1 MADIFIS
8 YSSLDRAKA
17 EQLIELLTSAGLSVW
32 IDRAGI
38 EAAESWSEAI
48 VEAID
53 SCKALVVLLSSNSI
67 VSHNVVKELSL
78 ASEKRKKILPI
89 DLEPI
94 EIPKSMQYPLAGVQR
109 TSMQNIDG
117 IIRALGKLGFE
128 ATSEPKLTVVKE
140 VDTRKSL
147 MILPFADLS
156 PTGDNEWFADGLVSE
171 LISALS
177 NVKSLRVS
185 DATMTK
191 DFKNYSGPL
200 SNYARDMNIRY
211 FVQGDVRKFGENIKI
226 SSRLIDI
233 QTGDFL
239 WQDALKG
246 TMDDIFLI
254 QEQVAEKVVSGLK
267 VILTDEEREKIS
279 DRGTE
284 NPEAYE
290 LSFLAKSYID
300 LNTKQGLLN
309 GVDLLEEAI
318 ELDPKFAMA
327 HMQHAFAL
335 TGLYRGYIRDTS
347 LLERAQNAIDNAL
360 RIDPAMATAYSVS
373 GFISLLQNKA
383 DDAITAGRKAVEL
396 APNNFMTHFQLGFI
410 YNQLL
415 QKAEAAEAFEN
426 ALTIQPG
433 NLAALYNL
441 ALDYEYLGQKDEL
454 KALAKRAIPYFE
466 KHLRR
471 HPNDSHN
478 RTNYAVLLS
487 SQGRVQDC
495 KNQLERIMADDT
507 IDGNICYN
515 CACLMMD
522 LKEYETSLALLNK
535 AVDRGFARKEIFT
548 ETAFPELAGTEG
560 WTNLQRRLEE
570 RELAAV

>member
-32 IDRAGI
+32 IDRSGI
-38 EAAESWSEAI
+38 EAAESWSEVI

-177 NVKSLRVS
+177 NVKSLRVG

-191 DFKNYSGPL
+191 DFKNYRGPL
-200 SNYARDMNIRY
+200 SSYARDMNIRY

-226 SSRLIDI
+226 SSRLLDI

-246 TMDDIFLI
+246 TMDDIFSI

-318 ELDPKFAMA
+318 ELDPNFAMA

-335 TGLYRGYIRDTS
+335 TGLYRGYMRDAS
-347 LLERAQNAIDNAL
+347 MLERAQHAIENAL
-360 RIDPAMATAYSVS
+360 RLDPEMATAYSVS
-373 GFISLLQNKA
+373 GFISLLQNNA
-383 DDAITAGRKAVEL
+383 DDAVMAGKKAVEL
-396 APNNFMTHFQLGFI
+396 APNSFMTHFQLGFI

-415 QKAEAAEAFEN
+415 RRAEAAEAFKN

-441 ALDYEYLGQKDEL
+441 ALAYEQLEQNDEL
-454 KALAKRAIPYFE
+454 KVLAKRAIPYFE

-471 HPNDSHN
+471 HPDDSHT
-478 RTNYAVLLS
+478 RTNYAYFLS
-487 SQGRVQDC
+487 HQGRVQDC
-495 KNQLERIMADDT
+495 KNQLERITADDT

-522 LKEYETSLALLNK
+522 LKEHETALTLLNK

-548 ETAFPELAGTEG
+548 EDAFPELAETEG
-560 WTNLQRRLEE
+560 WNNLQRRLEE